1 MSRIA
6 IHYHTD
12 PAARIASGIDSFIR
26 GILRHAP
33 DDLQYTL
40 VGATTDRFARPPGKL
55 MEVDIGGRRARFLP
69 LIAIDAEGRRGVL
82 PLTVRY
88 LGALARQRLAG
99 RLRDFDILDF
109 HRIEP
114 LALFGGDPRP
124 KNLTLHQDMVVIR
137 DPRSDI
143 LWRHAPW
150 LYEALESRLVPRANR
165 VFCVRRP
172 AVDRYRERLPQHAG
186 RFTFTPTWFDSTR
199 FSVGAPNVRAAAR
212 DELRHEQGWPKS
224 ARVMIFVGRLDRQ
237 KDPLLLLEAALPL
250 MAEDPHLRLLMVG
263 DGGLR
268 PQVEAAIAASGLG
281 SRIALAGARH
291 GAEIAS
297 MLKGSD
303 LFVMSSAYE
312 GMPIAV
318 LEALAS
324 GLPVVATPVGEVP
337 TLVRNGSNGLLAT
350 EATAPALARAL
361 RTALHGG
368 VLPTPPC
375 CAASVTAYRPEVV
388 LEAIYDNHRRQA
400 GQLAALAASA

>member
-6 IHYHTD
+6 ILYHTD

-33 DDLQYTL
+33 DDLHYTL
-40 VGATTDRFARPPGKL
+40 LGATTDPAARPPGRPVEL
-55 MEVDIGGRRARFLP
+55 DLGGRTVDFLP
-69 LIAIDAEGRRGVL
+69 LIDIDSEGRRGML
-82 PLTVRY
+82 PLTARY
-88 LGALARQRLAG
+88 VAALARHRLG
-99 RLRDFDILDF
+99 GGLRDFDILDF

-114 LALFGGDPRP
+114 LALFGGDARP

-143 LWRHAPW
+143 LWRHAPR
-150 LYEALESRLVPRANR
+150 LYEALESRLIRRADR

-172 AVDRYRERLPQHAG
+172 AVERYRARLPQHAE
-186 RFTFTPTWFDSTR
+186 RFCFTPTWFDSSR
-199 FSVGAPNVRAAAR
+199 FSVGSTHVRAAAR
-212 DELRHEQGWPKS
+212 DELRQQHGWASS

-250 MAEDPHLRLLMVG
+250 MARDAQLHLLLVG

-268 PQVEAAIAASGLG
+268 QPVEAAIAASGLG
-281 SRIALAGARH
+281 ARVALAGARH
-291 GAEIAS
+291 GQEIAT
-297 MLKGSD
+297 MLRGAD

-324 GLPVVATPVGEVP
+324 GLPVVGTPVGEVP
-337 TLVRNGSNGLLAT
+337 TLVRSGVNGLLAD
-350 EATAPALARAL
+350 ATTAAALRRAL
-361 RTALHGG
+361 RVMLQSG
-368 VLPTPPC
+368 VLPLPAA
-375 CAASVTAYRPEVV
+375 CAASVAAYRPEAV
-388 LEAIYDNHRRQA
+388 LAAFHDNHRRQA
-400 GQLAALAASA
+400 RKLAALAASA